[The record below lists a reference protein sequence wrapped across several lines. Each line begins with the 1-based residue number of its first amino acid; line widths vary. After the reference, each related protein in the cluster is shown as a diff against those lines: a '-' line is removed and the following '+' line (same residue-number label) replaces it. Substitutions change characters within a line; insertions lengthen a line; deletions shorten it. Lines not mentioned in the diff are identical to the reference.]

1 MKKKKIL
8 DILTVTLLVVVCVV
22 MLFALVAR
30 LRGEHHP
37 KIFGYG
43 FGIVLSESMEPNL
56 HKGSFIVIKEQDE
69 YQVDDII
76 TYNHKDGVSV
86 THRIKYIIDDEIIPK
101 GDANDGIDDAIT
113 YDDIVGEVVFNCN
126 SFYFI
131 ATVLLLAIALVVFA
145 FIPNKNDESKQ
156 TVEPAKE
163 TKQAQPSKMEKQP
176 VEQKPI
182 ANTNTNNNADKI
194 VKNEPTAQAELKPI
208 NTRTQNR
215 IVWPNIEEIRSL
227 EEIRKSKEQKTSP
240 VIEQKVDVKVEPKA
254 VPIAHIDEQ
263 KEAVKSQS
271 DMWKNS
277 FKVSDK
283 DKTNI

>member
-113 YDDIVGEVVFNCN
+113 YDDIVGKVVFNCN

-156 TVEPAKE
+156 TIEPAKE
-163 TKQAQPSKMEKQP
+163 TKPAQPSKMEEQP

-182 ANTNTNNNADKI
+182 ANTNNNVDKV
-194 VKNEPTAQAELKPI
+194 VKNEPIAQAELKPI

-271 DMWKNS
+271 NMWKNS

-283 DKTNI
+283 DKTNT